1 MQSVKIR
8 NVGHFKVKS
17 IFTPIFKQL
26 HKRPIKGE
34 TSQFQNPHYIPVKVP
49 THSHLKSIENRAIG
63 RTDMVVEISIQIS
76 CKLYNQLYSTNL
88 GQSKEKS
95 EHSDEKQI
103 NIEILQIC

>member
-1 MQSVKIR
+1 MI
-8 NVGHFKVKS
+8 
-17 IFTPIFKQL
+17 
-26 HKRPIKGE
+26 
-34 TSQFQNPHYIPVKVP
+34 
-49 THSHLKSIENRAIG
+49 
-63 RTDMVVEISIQIS
+63 VEIAVQIS